1 MLSDHCDFKEC
12 VELPYGLSKAQ
23 QSPEDGRSEKDQ
35 HRDGNYIDSI
45 TQGEQYRRGKGVK
58 HQRCT
63 HLRDG
68 QGGRGR
74 QRTTS
79 LLLDE
84 VGEAE
89 ETRKDST
96 QNKSE
101 LSRRK
106 CYQCQTVP
114 EMKERI

>member
-1 MLSDHCDFKEC
+1 MHTFK
-12 VELPYGLSKAQ
+12 
-23 QSPEDGRSEKDQ
+23 GRA
-35 HRDGNYIDSI
+35 G
-45 TQGEQYRRGKGVK
+45 GKGK
-58 HQRCT
+58 T
-63 HLRDG
+63 KNNITAP
-68 QGGRGR
+68 GGN
-74 QRTTS
+74 
-79 LLLDE
+79 E

-96 QNKSE
+96 QNKIE

>member
-79 LLLDE
+79 LLL
-84 VGEAE
+84 E
-89 ETRKDST
+89 ETRWERLK
-96 QNKSE
+96 KPE
-101 LSRRK
+101 KIRPERRVSFREGSVISVR
-106 CYQCQTVP
+106 QCL
-114 EMKERI
+114 K